1 MIIKLLNVRL
11 YNVMMTYLETLKDP
25 LEFLITIKLDDDSF
39 FFLSIL
45 HFSTY

>member
-11 YNVMMTYLETLKDP
+11 YDEMMTYLETLKDP
-25 LEFLITIKLDDDSF
+25 LEFLITIKLGDDF